1 MLMRDWNASED
12 GGFMLVD
19 EAIVVWLDFSL
30 VGVGRGEE
38 DMKWFVVGKKD
49 ARDGIGPHFR
59 EEMGFRLVMLK
70 IMHGLF
76 SLAFGLRRV

>member
-1 MLMRDWNASED
+1 MGKR
-12 GGFMLVD
+12 
-19 EAIVVWLDFSL
+19 I
-30 VGVGRGEE
+30 RR
-38 DMKWFVVGKKD
+38 WFVVGKKD

>member
-1 MLMRDWNASED
+1 M
-12 GGFMLVD
+12 
-19 EAIVVWLDFSL
+19 
-30 VGVGRGEE
+30 
-38 DMKWFVVGKKD
+38 VGKKD

-70 IMHGLF
+70 IMHWLF